1 MKQKLNNGMG
11 ARLRKA
17 REDIGLSR
25 EAFAEQIDISPTYLA
40 EVEAGK
46 KSLST
51 VAVCKACEKASISAD
66 YLLLG
71 KEQKADCSA
80 IIEMLSNLDQKY
92 VGLAEDMLKS
102 FVLAVGRS
110 KSED

>member
-1 MKQKLNNGMG
+1 MKQKLSNGMG
-11 ARLRKA
+11 MRLRKA
-17 REDIGLSR
+17 REGLGLSR

-40 EVEAGK
+40 EVEADK

-71 KEQKADCSA
+71 KEQKADCSV

-92 VGLAEDMLKS
+92 VSFAEDMLKS

-110 KSED
+110 KFDD

>member
-1 MKQKLNNGMG
+1 MKQKLSNGMG

-17 REDIGLSR
+17 REAAGLSR
-25 EAFAEQIDISPTYLA
+25 EAFAEQIDITPTYLA

-51 VAVCKACEKASISAD
+51 LAVCRACEKAALSAD

-71 KEQKADCSA
+71 REQKADCSA
-80 IIEMLSNLDQKY
+80 VVEMLSNLDEKY
-92 VGLAEDMLKS
+92 VCLAEDMLKS

-110 KSED
+110 KPDD